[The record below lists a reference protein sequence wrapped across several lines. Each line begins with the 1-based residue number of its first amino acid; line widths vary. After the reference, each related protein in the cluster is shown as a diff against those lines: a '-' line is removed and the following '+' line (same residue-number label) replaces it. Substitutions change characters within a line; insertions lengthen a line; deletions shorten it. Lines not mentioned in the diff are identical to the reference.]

1 MTMNNDDVSADA
13 ALFARLRAVWQEVDP
28 VPADLVD
35 RMVAAVAVED
45 LSREYALLTLVEGS
59 ALAAVRGEADTA
71 TLQFSD
77 GDTSVL
83 LHVTAT
89 EDGSRRVDGWVD
101 AETLAIRLVQGDR
114 DWAADAGEHGRF
126 AFEAIPSGVSRLR
139 IVVRGTDGEL
149 HDFQTPQF
157 EV

>member
-1 MTMNNDDVSADA
+1 MTDVGGEDFAADA
-13 ALFARLRAVWQEVDP
+13 ALFARMRSMWERVDP
-28 VPADLVD
+28 MPAELVD

-59 ALAAVRGEADTA
+59 LAAVRGESDTA

-77 GDTSVL
+77 GTTSVL

-89 EDGSRRVDGWVD
+89 EGGRRRVDGWVD
-101 AETLAIRLVQGDR
+101 ASALAIRLMEGERERQTEV
-114 DWAADAGEHGRF
+114 GEHGRF
-126 AFEAIPSGVSRLR
+126 AFEDVPPG
-139 IVVRGTDGEL
+139 VVRIRMVVRDAAGEL
-149 HDFQTPQF
+149 RDFQTPQF